1 MLGRPRSHPAGEAR
15 HPNCGRH
22 AIARRGGQ
30 HRGVVLPPKIGAIP
44 MDEYREVVPT
54 IRLTELAHGGGCGL
68 MISCATNDAQAM
80 LARIRDAVAAER
92 PLSALWRRAT
102 EDRSGVGLISDRG
115 TTYG

>member
-1 MLGRPRSHPAGEAR
+1 
-15 HPNCGRH
+15 
-22 AIARRGGQ
+22 
-30 HRGVVLPPKIGAIP
+30 

-68 MISCATNDAQAM
+68 MISCATNDAQGN
-80 LARIRDAVAAER
+80 ARAHPRCWLQQSVHCRHCGEG
-92 PLSALWRRAT
+92 AT